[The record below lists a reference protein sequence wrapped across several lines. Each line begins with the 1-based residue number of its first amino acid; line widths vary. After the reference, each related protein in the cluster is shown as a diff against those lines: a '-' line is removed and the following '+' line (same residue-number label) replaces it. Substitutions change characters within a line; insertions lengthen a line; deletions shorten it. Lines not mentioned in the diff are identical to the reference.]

1 MFLGVYRGIVVSS
14 IYYPVGLRDS
24 SGSLAI
30 FTAMRRPSR
39 AVLFFTIGF
48 GIRTAPF
55 KIDRPNPMVRTMLM
69 HGVAPQCAV
78 K

>member
-1 MFLGVYRGIVVSS
+1 VSSS

-39 AVLFFTIGF
+39 AILFFTMGF

-55 KIDRPNPMVRTMLM
+55 KIDRPNPMVRTILM

>member
-1 MFLGVYRGIVVSS
+1 MILVALIGWLVFDADFDGW
-14 IYYPVGLRDS
+14 IYLC
-24 SGSLAI
+24 AI

-55 KIDRPNPMVRTMLM
+55 KIDRPNPMVHTILM